1 MHMLDTNICIYVL
14 KHRDQKLKRKFI
26 AIRNLCISSITY
38 GELCYGIENGAVTLK
53 QERYNQL
60 DLFLQRLSIEPWDEE
75 AARHYGS
82 IRAALKQSGNII
94 GGNDIQIASHARS
107 LDAILVTNNTREFAR
122 VADLTIENW
131 IE

>member
-1 MHMLDTNICIYVL
+1 VL
-14 KHRDQKLKRKFI
+14 KHRDQKLKRKFN

-38 GELCYGIENGAVTLK
+38 GELCYGIENGAVNLK

-107 LDAILVTNNTREFAR
+107 LDAVLVTNNTREFAR

-131 IE
+131 VE